1 MKNKTTKTPAGHDD
15 VSGLFARLGGQA
27 SEGYHDFAYTQ
38 LAPRAAGN
46 SAESDVDATKAAAPA
61 ATVAQAATP
70 APAPAPAP
78 AIAQT
83 PVMHVMHV
91 APAALSAVPAVMAPE
106 APHADADALAP
117 LRKLRQPDAPAVRA
131 VPAEPVQ
138 AGTPLQ
144 QLFQR
149 LLQTDAPAATHS
161 SPLKRLRSR

>member
-38 LAPRAAGN
+38 LAPRTAAGN
-46 SAESDVDATKAAAPA
+46 SADTDVDATKAAAPA
-61 ATVAQAATP
+61 ATVAQAAIP

-83 PVMHVMHV
+83 PVMHV

-106 APHADADALAP
+106 APHADAVAP
-117 LRKLRQPDAPAVRA
+117 LRKLRQPDAPA
-131 VPAEPVQ
+131 ESVQ

-161 SPLKRLRSR
+161 SPLKRLRWR